1 MNKYNNYKFYFI
13 KYIIYN
19 IIKLK
24 KKSFYYYQPYYYID
38 NNLVILLWNS
48 E

>member
-1 MNKYNNYKFYFI
+1 MNKYNNYNYNFYFI

-24 KKSFYYYQPYYYID
+24 KNYFIII
-38 NNLVILLWNS
+38 NLIII
-48 E
+48 